1 MFKLP
6 KLPYSLDALEPHID
20 EETMKIH
27 YGKHHAAYVDNL
39 NKALSEHKELIG
51 KPVEKLLSD
60 IDQVPEDIRQG
71 VINNA
76 GGHANHTLFWN
87 VMSPKGGGEPNGDF
101 GDLLD
106 KQFGS
111 FDKFET
117 EFEAKALTLFGSG
130 WVFLIKTSSGP
141 LEIKRHSFQNSPFLH
156 GNVPILGLDVWEH
169 AYYLKYQNVRAEY
182 VKAWWNLVNWEKV
195 AQNFKNT

>member
-6 KLPYSLDALEPHID
+6 NLPYSLDALEPHID

-130 WVFLIKTSSGP
+130 WVFLIKT
-141 LEIKRHSFQNSPFLH
+141 
-156 GNVPILGLDVWEH
+156 
-169 AYYLKYQNVRAEY
+169 
-182 VKAWWNLVNWEKV
+182 
-195 AQNFKNT
+195 